1 MLDRATVIL
10 LQGVPTSQQ
19 QLQIPR
25 LRKEQPNTSAVLVT
39 DLVVVIL
46 GDESFSLAVQVQD
59 RFQQHSLERSGLLC
73 SETFG

>member
-46 GDESFSLAVQVQD
+46 GDESFSLAVQV
-59 RFQQHSLERSGLLC
+59 
-73 SETFG
+73 